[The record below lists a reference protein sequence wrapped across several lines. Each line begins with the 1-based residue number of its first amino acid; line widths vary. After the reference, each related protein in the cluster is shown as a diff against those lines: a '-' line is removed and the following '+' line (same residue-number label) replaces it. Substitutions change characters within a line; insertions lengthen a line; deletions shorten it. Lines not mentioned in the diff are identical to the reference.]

1 MNLPA
6 NVAADADLNGVHTNA
21 IVPSGPSSAVSSNAI
36 VSNIKFPNL
45 RKKQKKL
52 IKDNPGLLFAIAK
65 AMRLA
70 IHECQHQFKDR
81 RWNCPVNEWKKGKSI
96 FGRII
101 QTGEYR

>member
-1 MNLPA
+1 MKL
-6 NVAADADLNGVHTNA
+6 
-21 IVPSGPSSAVSSNAI
+21 
-36 VSNIKFPNL
+36 PNL

-52 IKDNPGLLFAIAK
+52 LKDNPGLLIAITK

-81 RWNCPVNEWKKGKSI
+81 RWNCPVYEWKNGKSI

-101 QTGEYR
+101 QTGK